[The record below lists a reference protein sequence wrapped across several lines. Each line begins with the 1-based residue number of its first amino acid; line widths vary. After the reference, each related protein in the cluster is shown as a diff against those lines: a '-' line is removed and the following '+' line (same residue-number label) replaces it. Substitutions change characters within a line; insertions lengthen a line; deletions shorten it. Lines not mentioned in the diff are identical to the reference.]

1 MRPPEIIDTPRLR
14 LRPPVMEDALS
25 IFEDY
30 AQDAQVTRYLLWRP
44 HKGIKETHDFL
55 ERSIAAWET
64 GCEYSWVLTQRGD
77 DRLVGMVGIRI
88 DGSKVEL
95 GYVLARPHWGRVY
108 MPEAVRAVIE
118 WALEQEGIYRVWA
131 VCDVENS
138 ASVRV
143 LEKVG
148 MQREGVLRRW
158 NIHPN
163 PSDEPRDC
171 FRYSIAK

>member
-95 GYVLARPHWGRVY
+95 GYVLARPHWGRGY
-108 MPEAVRAVIE
+108 MPEAVRAVIV
-118 WALEQEGIYRVWA
+118 WALKQEGIYRVWA
-131 VCDVENS
+131 VCDVDNHAS
-138 ASVRV
+138 ARA

-148 MQREGVLRRW
+148 M
-158 NIHPN
+158 
-163 PSDEPRDC
+163 
-171 FRYSIAK
+171 